1 MPYLAE
7 NISENWANSMMTA
20 TNILVYGTLENMASP
35 QLQVEKLYVLT
46 QPCDVDSTAEIC
58 TAWQQQFPTVPSTV
72 ITATISSLLPESSGF
87 LLSQPSDGFIAVQV
101 SDNSSLVNSTGQPL
115 TWADVL
121 PGMQI
126 RAIGK
131 PDLAGSL
138 KAEQVVVIMGDG

>member
-1 MPYLAE
+1 
-7 NISENWANSMMTA
+7 
-20 TNILVYGTLENMASP
+20 
-35 QLQVEKLYVLT
+35 LT